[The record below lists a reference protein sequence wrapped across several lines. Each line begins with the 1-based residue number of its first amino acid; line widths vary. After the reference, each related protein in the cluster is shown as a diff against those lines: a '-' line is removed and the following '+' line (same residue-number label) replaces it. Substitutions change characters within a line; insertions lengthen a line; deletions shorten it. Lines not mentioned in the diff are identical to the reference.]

1 MTDARIN
8 VRVRARSRKDE
19 LIGVPDG
26 VLLERV
32 SAPPVDGRASRALR
46 RLIARRVGVSPSMV
60 TLVSGERGRDK
71 LIRVGGV
78 DPVALNDA
86 LTQQ

>member
-1 MTDARIN
+1 
-8 VRVRARSRKDE
+8 
-19 LIGVPDG
+19 
-26 VLLERV
+26 
-32 SAPPVDGRASRALR
+32 
-46 RLIARRVGVSPSMV
+46 MV